1 MTQTEVV
8 LLNRFGPLMTTEE
21 VALVLKF
28 SSANALRI
36 ALRRRHLELKPV
48 AIPGRRHQ
56 CFWTVE
62 VAYRVEEWVRQSTAS
77 NEQLEANMQ

>member
-1 MTQTEVV
+1 MAQTEEV

-21 VALVLKF
+21 VAQVLKF

-36 ALRRRHLELKPV
+36 ALRRRHLELTPV

-56 CFWTVE
+56 CFQTEE
-62 VAYRVEEWVRQSTAS
+62 VACRVAEWVRQSAAS
-77 NEQLEANMQ
+77 HERLEVDMQ